1 MFMKGM
7 PLYIFW
13 GANSFSLREALQELR
28 SRLDEDGHLWANTVV
43 LDGRRLRPQDL
54 MEACDAAPFLGRHRL
69 VVVEGLLARF
79 QTEGGRQPSLGSWEA
94 LPEYVR
100 RMPPYTH
107 LVLVEQEI
115 APQNPLWRA
124 LQPWAQKRHFS
135 PLEGEELLQWLAQ
148 RSRRLGLRLTQKA
161 ARLLM
166 ELLGHD
172 LWALASELE
181 KLAVFARGETVKE
194 AQVRELVSAA
204 RAVGVFQLVDAVGE
218 GRALE
223 AVALLHRL
231 LAQGEEPLHLL
242 ALLQAHYRRLLLA
255 RELLA
260 QGAGLELL
268 AQELRLPRRVLTRV
282 VAQARAHSFPRLRAI
297 YRRLV
302 ETDAAIKRGRM
313 SGEMAL
319 EALIFQLAS
328 PGAITGVGG

>member
-1 MFMKGM
+1 MKAM
-7 PLYIFW
+7 PLHIFW
-13 GANSFSLREALQELR
+13 GTDSFSLREALQDLR

-43 LDGRRLRPQDL
+43 LDGRRLRFQDL
-54 MEACDAAPFLGRHRL
+54 MEACDAIPFLGRHRL
-69 VVVEGLLARF
+69 VVVERLLARF
-79 QTEGGRQPSLGSWEA
+79 QPEGGRQPSLGPWEA

-100 RMPPYTH
+100 RMPSHAH
-107 LVLVEQEI
+107 LVLVEEEI

-124 LQPWAQKRHFS
+124 LHTLGERRHFP
-135 PLEGEELLQWLAQ
+135 PLEGEALLQWLAQ
-148 RSRRLGLRLTQKA
+148 RSRRLGLRLTHKA
-161 ARLLM
+161 ARLLV

-172 LWALASELE
+172 MWALASELE

-260 QGAGLELL
+260 QGAGPELL
-268 AQELRLPRRVLTRV
+268 AHELRLPRRVLTRV
-282 VAQARAHSFPRLRAI
+282 VAQARAHPFPRLRAV
-297 YRRLV
+297 YRRLA
-302 ETDAAIKRGRM
+302 ETDAAIKRGKM
-313 SGEMAL
+313 SGELAL
-319 EALIFQLAS
+319 EVLIFQLAS
-328 PGAITGVGG
+328 PEAVTGVGG